1 MNDNQPVLSLCMIV
15 KNEAKNLHRCLISAQ
30 PYVDE
35 IIIVDTG
42 SEDKTV
48 EIALQYGAK
57 INHFQWCDDFA
68 AARNYALSLVSG
80 DWVLVLDA
88 DEELIVN
95 SPNFRQ
101 EIAANLDVLA
111 YSIIRTESGETEANT
126 PLFTPRLFRN
136 LPQLK
141 YFGRMHEHLRYENQ
155 LIDRSLVGDL
165 ETLQILHYG
174 NATKEELI
182 EKVIQRYIPILEK
195 AKQEEG
201 LSLMLLYCLAGMYND
216 TQQFNKS
223 QECYTEALERLSE
236 NLIEGIPPEEVNF
249 VPSLMFTLAGQ
260 SLQQQDYEISRLL
273 AQRGIEWFSE
283 FPPLN
288 YITGFT
294 LMELGFPLAAVP
306 YFQKCI
312 ELGRENTYYKG
323 EPFEESF
330 ITTDPACGLGLAYV
344 RLNQLREAA
353 TAFQM
358 ALSFD
363 ADCEI
368 AHHNLEKIRKILAEK
383 AE

>member
-1 MNDNQPVLSLCMIV
+1 MADNQPVLSLCMIV
-15 KNEAKNLHRCLISAQ
+15 KNEEKNLPRCLISAQ

-35 IIIVDTG
+35 IIVVDTG

-48 EIALQYGAK
+48 EIAFQYGAK
-57 INHFQWCDDFA
+57 VSHFQWCDDFS

-88 DEELIVN
+88 DEELVVN

-101 EIAANLDVLA
+101 EIVVNSEILA
-111 YSIIRTESGETEANT
+111 YSIIRTEIGETEANT

-141 YFGRMHEHLRYENQ
+141 YVGRMHEHLRYDNQ
-155 LIDRSLVGDL
+155 LIDQTLINDL
-165 ETLQILHYG
+165 KSIQILHYG

-216 TQQFNKS
+216 TQQFNKA
-223 QECYTEALERLSE
+223 QECYIEALEKISE
-236 NLIEGIPPEEVNF
+236 NLIEGMPPKEVSF
-249 VPSLMFTLAGQ
+249 VPSLIFTLAGQ
-260 SLQQQDYEISRLL
+260 SLQQQDYETARLL

-294 LMELGFPLAAVP
+294 LIELGFPLAAVP

-312 ELGRENTYYKG
+312 ELGRESTYYKG

-344 RLNQLREAA
+344 RLNQFREAA
-353 TAFQM
+353 TAFQL

-363 ADCEI
+363 EDCEI
-368 AHHNLEKIRKILAEK
+368 ARQNLEKISEIIGDKS
-383 AE
+383 

>member
-1 MNDNQPVLSLCMIV
+1 MADNQPVLSLCMIV
-15 KNEAKNLHRCLISAQ
+15 KNEEKNLSRCLISAQ

-35 IIIVDTG
+35 IIVVDTG

-48 EIALQYGAK
+48 EIACQYGAK
-57 INHFQWCDDFA
+57 VSPFQWCDDFS

-88 DEELIVN
+88 DEELVVN
-95 SPNFRQ
+95 SPSFWQ
-101 EIAANLDVLA
+101 EIAVNSEILA
-111 YSIIRTESGETEANT
+111 YSIIRNEIGETEANT

-136 LPQLK
+136 IPELK
-141 YFGRMHEHLRYENQ
+141 YVGRMHEHLRYDNQ
-155 LIDRSLVGDL
+155 LIDQSLINDL
-165 ETLQILHYG
+165 KSIQILHYG

-216 TQQFNKS
+216 TQQFNKA
-223 QECYTEALERLSE
+223 QECYIEALEKLSE
-236 NLIEGIPPEEVNF
+236 NLIEGIPPKEVSF
-249 VPSLMFTLAGQ
+249 VPSLIFTLAGQ
-260 SLQQQDYEISRLL
+260 SLQQQDYETARLL

-294 LMELGFPLAAVP
+294 LIELGFPLAAVP
-306 YFQKCI
+306 YFQKCM

-323 EPFEESF
+323 EPFEQSF

-344 RLNQLREAA
+344 RLNQFREAA
-353 TAFQM
+353 TAFQL

-363 ADCEI
+363 EDCEI
-368 AHHNLEKIRKILAEK
+368 ARQNLEKISEIIGDKS
-383 AE
+383 

>member
-1 MNDNQPVLSLCMIV
+1 MADNQPVLSLCMIV
-15 KNEAKNLHRCLISAQ
+15 KNEEKNLPRCLISAQ

-35 IIIVDTG
+35 IIVVDTG
-42 SEDKTV
+42 SEDKTF
-48 EIALQYGAK
+48 EIACQYGAK
-57 INHFQWCDDFA
+57 VSRFQWCDDFS

-88 DEELIVN
+88 DEELVVN

-101 EIAANLDVLA
+101 EIAVNSEILA
-111 YSIIRTESGETEANT
+111 YSIIRTEIGETEANT

-141 YFGRMHEHLRYENQ
+141 YVGRMHEHLRYDNQ
-155 LIDRSLVGDL
+155 LIEQSLVGDL
-165 ETLQILHYG
+165 KSIQILHYG
-174 NATKEELI
+174 NATKEELL

-216 TQQFNKS
+216 TQQFNKA
-223 QECYTEALERLSE
+223 QECYAEALEKLSE
-236 NLIEGIPPEEVNF
+236 NLIEGIPPKEVSF
-249 VPSLMFTLAGQ
+249 VPSLIFTLAGQ
-260 SLQQQDYEISRLL
+260 SLQQQDYETARLL

-294 LMELGFPLAAVP
+294 LIELGFPLAAVP

-312 ELGRENTYYKG
+312 ELGRESTYYKG
-323 EPFEESF
+323 EPFEQSF

-344 RLNQLREAA
+344 RLNRFREAA
-353 TAFQM
+353 AAFQL

-363 ADCEI
+363 EDCEI
-368 AHHNLEKIRKILAEK
+368 ARQNLEKISEIIGDRS
-383 AE
+383 